1 MKLLKTFIIYLSMLY
16 SLSTQAHPHS
26 FITLETEFEVHNQQ
40 LTGISFSWK
49 MDPITSADIL
59 SELNNVKPNDK
70 QWKKQAADIM
80 ANILSENYFSELYH
94 QKNKVQFKALP
105 DSYSLQRERSQLVF
119 NFSVSLAKPIQLQQN
134 QFELLTYDPTFFI
147 DMSYPKQDAIHLPL
161 EMAAVCEIQLNN
173 SKPPQSAIEY
183 ATSLDNQD
191 IPEKEINL
199 GLQFAQRVK
208 IICR

>member
-16 SLSTQAHPHS
+16 SLSVLAHPHS
-26 FITLETEFEVHNQQ
+26 FITLETEFEVHDQQ
-40 LTGISFSWK
+40 LTGFSFSWK
-49 MDPITSADIL
+49 IDPITSADIL
-59 SELNNVKPNDK
+59 YELSNVKPSDN

-80 ANILSENYFSELYH
+80 ANILSQNYFSELYH
-94 QKNKVQFKALP
+94 QKKKVQFKTLP
-105 DSYSLQRERSQLVF
+105 NRYSLQRKGSQLVF

-147 DMSYPKQDAIHLPL
+147 DMSYPKQDAIHLPI

-183 ATSLDNQD
+183 AISLDNQD

-208 IICR
+208 IECR